1 MKAREAALK
10 IILEVELQGA
20 YASLAL
26 KKWLKKYDFSTKDRH
41 LITHLAYGTIKHKN
55 TLDWAL
61 DAHLKQ
67 RERLDP
73 VTLNILRLGAYQ
85 LIYLTRIPSFAAVNE
100 AVELAKKYV
109 SPRRAPLVNAV
120 LRNLKRSLPLKFPD
134 PAQEEV
140 SYLVLKYSY
149 PAWLVEKLLTLKGFE
164 ETEKFLI
171 FNNVPPPLTLRTNI
185 LKNSRAELIERL
197 QQEGTEA
204 FPLPNIPVGL
214 FLKEGLPVDELPS
227 YKKGYFSIQEEASM
241 LAAYAVSPSK
251 GSIVLDA
258 CAAPGGKTTHL
269 AEVMADEG
277 MVIATDLYAHR
288 LQLVKSN
295 AKRLGLKSIRTL
307 DIDARQAKEKIDFKF
322 DYILVDAPC
331 SELGVLRHFPDIRW
345 RRQPKDLLDLPQL
358 QLQILEGVLPLLK
371 VGGVLVY
378 TTCSILPEENEGIA
392 EIIEQRHPG
401 LQPENLAS
409 YLPPAFKKEAAK
421 INFWPP
427 EDGIEGFFISRWRNL
442 F

>member
-26 KKWLKKYDFSTKDRH
+26 KKWLKKNDFSTKDRH
-41 LITHLAYGTIKHKN
+41 LITQLAYGTIKHKN

-67 RERLDP
+67 REKLDP

-100 AVELAKKYV
+100 AVELVKKYV

-134 PAQEEV
+134 PAQDEV

-185 LKNSRAELIERL
+185 LKKNLLS
-197 QQEGTEA
+197 
-204 FPLPNIPVGL
+204 
-214 FLKEGLPVDELPS
+214 D
-227 YKKGYFSIQEEASM
+227 FS
-241 LAAYAVSPSK
+241 
-251 GSIVLDA
+251 
-258 CAAPGGKTTHL
+258 
-269 AEVMADEG
+269 
-277 MVIATDLYAHR
+277 
-288 LQLVKSN
+288 
-295 AKRLGLKSIRTL
+295 
-307 DIDARQAKEKIDFKF
+307 
-322 DYILVDAPC
+322 
-331 SELGVLRHFPDIRW
+331 
-345 RRQPKDLLDLPQL
+345 
-358 QLQILEGVLPLLK
+358 
-371 VGGVLVY
+371 
-378 TTCSILPEENEGIA
+378 
-392 EIIEQRHPG
+392 
-401 LQPENLAS
+401 
-409 YLPPAFKKEAAK
+409 KKEQK
-421 INFWPP
+421 PFLCRIFRSV
-427 EDGIEGFFISRWRNL
+427 FF
-442 F
+442 